1 MSRADKVGP
10 SRPIALRRW
19 LGMGLALALVGPLAG
34 VSWAQAPANGSARHH
49 AQQDAPPVVHDGNS
63 PAYHAT
69 APRGP
74 LPNTLPPGQFT
85 DPRVQN
91 AYAMA
96 AKVKRVLYQQ
106 PCYCYCDK
114 GFGHHSLLDCYTG
127 SHAAE
132 CEVCLMEGIYAYQQ
146 TKAGK
151 TPGQIRAAIKR
162 GEWKSVSLNGYLTP
176 QTY

>member
-1 MSRADKVGP
+1 MGRKLNGIKLSGRM
-10 SRPIALRRW
+10 
-19 LGMGLALALVGPLAG
+19 LGVITGLGLVLGGA
-34 VSWAQAPANGSARHH
+34 SWAQTTHGSQKESHHHASAPAE
-49 AQQDAPPVVHDGNS
+49 PPVVHDGNS
-63 PAYHAT
+63 PSYHAQP
-69 APRGP
+69 PRGP
-74 LPNTLPPGQFT
+74 LPATLNPSQFT

-96 AKVKRVLYQQ
+96 AKVKRVLFQQ

-146 TKAGK
+146 TKLGK

-162 GEWKSVSLNGYLTP
+162 GEWKTVNLNDYLNP
-176 QTY
+176 PSY